1 MIFDTSFLI
10 LRVRGQE
17 QLIDLRGP
25 IQAGDNSIGGVVGI
39 WEGQAMR
46 KAFLATPVS
55 VFESLFEKHLD
66 HISITMV
73 QYLLQEFWRFIE
85 EFIEVSR
92 LDHSIQLFTR

>member
-39 WEGQAMR
+39 
-46 KAFLATPVS
+46 
-55 VFESLFEKHLD
+55 
-66 HISITMV
+66 
-73 QYLLQEFWRFIE
+73 
-85 EFIEVSR
+85 
-92 LDHSIQLFTR
+92 